1 MIIDL
6 YHLYKLVIS
15 NDYVYTYNLPCSLY
29 ISTKYVSHSSL
40 ETLSE
45 VLLKV
50 KQTIFKLREQRIN
63 DKRNRKFKKNLKKN
77 REPLNSSTNNVQM
90 ISLLSH
96 TQKSK
101 VGGNHAP
108 FPVKCFFSSFTVI
121 NTTTSKV
128 VAFEYTAFMI
138 LGLNESIPC
147 MNRKIHLSILLL
159 PNPCFLAYK
168 ATKLIHQRPNH
179 KERSQSRETSTARS
193 LWD

>member
-1 MIIDL
+1 MCIPIICHVL
-6 YHLYKLVIS
+6 CIL
-15 NDYVYTYNLPCSLY
+15 

-77 REPLNSSTNNVQM
+77 REPLNSSTNSVQM

-121 NTTTSKV
+121 DTTTGKV
-128 VAFEYTAFMI
+128 IAFEYT
-138 LGLNESIPC
+138 SIFPFC
-147 MNRKIHLSILLL
+147 
-159 PNPCFLAYK
+159 CCQTLASWL
-168 ATKLIHQRPNH
+168 TRQQN
-179 KERSQSRETSTARS
+179 
-193 LWD
+193 